1 MKNTMRVMLAA
12 SMVLAFT
19 ACKKEEAAP
28 VAEAQQALVAP
39 AKDDDAGWK
48 KYLQAV
54 AVQNENVLREKEVAE
69 NNRKRAVVIE
79 QERVTR
85 AKDLEVVAREKEV
98 TLQRIDADKA
108 VEVQKKAVELAPDAP
123 AYKLG
128 LARLLLQSG
137 DKVGARA
144 ELSALTALGAK
155 FPRQSE
161 VAALIKQVDQ

>member
-1 MKNTMRVMLAA
+1 MLALNNLAYALA
-12 SMVLAFT
+12 SQ
-19 ACKKEEAAP
+19 KKP
-28 VAEAQQALVAP
+28 
-39 AKDDDAGWK
+39 G
-48 KYLQAV
+48 AV
-54 AVQNENVLREKEVAE
+54 ALAEKASQLAPRSAAVLDTLATALAAE
-69 NNRKRAVVIE
+69 QQLPRAVE
-79 QERVTR
+79 
-85 AKDLEVVAREKEV
+85 A
-98 TLQRIDADKA
+98 
-108 VEVQKKAVELAPDAP
+108 QKKAVELAPDAP